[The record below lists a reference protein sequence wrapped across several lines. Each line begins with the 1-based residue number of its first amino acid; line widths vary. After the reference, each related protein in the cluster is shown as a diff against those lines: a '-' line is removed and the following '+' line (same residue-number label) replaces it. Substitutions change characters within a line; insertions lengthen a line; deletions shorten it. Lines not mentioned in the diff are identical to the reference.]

1 MSTGCVASPGER
13 RAPQKQKVLKK
24 WVMWPSLGS
33 PPWVG
38 SQDGLVTWGDRQYV
52 ISKRH
57 EGAMWI
63 WTQQEQRGGRVGLVN
78 HTRWALDGRGR
89 KDEADGGPSLKG
101 PALQPQGQA
110 VPIVRSQL
118 ATLCRQEWAMA
129 HCEVPA
135 GHAVQAGMG
144 CGPAPRSH
152 ILFKET
158 TRTEKRCN

>member
-1 MSTGCVASPGER
+1 MASPGER
-13 RAPQKQKVLKK
+13 RAPQKQRVLKK
-24 WVMWPSLGS
+24 WAMWPSLGS
-33 PPWVG
+33 PPWIG
-38 SQDGLVTWGDRQYV
+38 NQDGLVIWGDRQYM

-63 WTQQEQRGGRVGLVN
+63 WTQQEQWGGRVGLVN
-78 HTRWALDGRGR
+78 HTRWTLDGRGR

-129 HCEVPA
+129 LPPGA
-135 GHAVQAGMG
+135 TFYLG
-144 CGPAPRSH
+144 R
-152 ILFKET
+152 
-158 TRTEKRCN
+158 